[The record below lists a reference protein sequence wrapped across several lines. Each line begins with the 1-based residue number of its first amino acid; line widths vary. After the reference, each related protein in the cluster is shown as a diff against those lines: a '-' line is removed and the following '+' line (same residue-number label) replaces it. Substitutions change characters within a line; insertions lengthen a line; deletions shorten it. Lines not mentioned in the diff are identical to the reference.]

1 MTKKRGRIAKR
12 EVKTKK
18 KGKAAF
24 VLMAIAVILLL
35 INGLLLILAR
45 NWIASMLE
53 SLGYT
58 VSTGS
63 FITYGIIWLVLA
75 GLMWITTV
83 RISKKQI
90 ASEKWL
96 LFALAII
103 TMFAGRVES
112 GILALIAAVLYLR
125 QK

>member
-1 MTKKRGRIAKR
+1 MAKRRIAKTKK
-12 EVKTKK
+12 EVKPKK

-35 INGLLLILAR
+35 INGLLLIFAR
-45 NWIASMLE
+45 DWLASMLA

-58 VSTGS
+58 VSIAS

-75 GLMWITTV
+75 ALMWVTTIRIRNKGIT
-83 RISKKQI
+83 
-90 ASEKWL
+90 SEKWL
-96 LFALAII
+96 LLALAII
-103 TMFAGRVES
+103 TMFAGRLES
-112 GILALIAAVLYLR
+112 GILALIASILYLR